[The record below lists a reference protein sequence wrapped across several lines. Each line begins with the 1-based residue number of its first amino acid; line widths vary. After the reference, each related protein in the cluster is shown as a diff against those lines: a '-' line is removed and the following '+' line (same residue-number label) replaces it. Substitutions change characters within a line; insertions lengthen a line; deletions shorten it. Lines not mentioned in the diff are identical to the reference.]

1 VHHHLLAVADAEDRH
16 AEIEDRAGGRGAPSS
31 VTRPARPRGSPP
43 SARNRAGRRR
53 RPVERVDLAIDVQL
67 AQAARD
73 QLRHLA
79 AEVDDQ
85 KAVVLVMAAG

>member
-1 VHHHLLAVADAEDRH
+1 MTLHGPPDRIT
-16 AEIEDRAGGRGAPSS
+16 ALGAN
-31 VTRPARPRGSPP
+31 
-43 SARNRAGRRR
+43 SARKA
-53 RPVERVDLAIDVQL
+53 PVDSLVRVDFAVDVQL

-85 KAVVLVMAAG
+85 KAVMLGHVDRDMPAGTERQGD